1 MAIGLVSHSL
11 SLYRKPFVGLKD
23 VNTPSFIKLRF
34 SCNVIS
40 TCPRCSLSAE
50 EKRHYKQLK
59 LPLPFCPFSQYLL
72 FQDSISMVPF
82 GLGQIIDDLRD
93 TAAALNIEKSKM
105 FPSVYGYL
113 KSLGLSDEAQ
123 EMVAHSKMSFPFE
136 QISRF
141 SSLLVTTPPEKEAFS
156 SLLKGKDPDLDKI
169 HLNFVSVWQ
178 ALGAKNMLDIFR
190 AYVKL
195 DSAFTA
201 DALHWYFERIQ
212 EVTGCYATHYR
223 SISSLAM
230 DSALKNSTDPIK
242 KNDTVQLPM
251 LSERIYDI
259 FAKMLKGGLA
269 TVFAHKAR
277 FNNGLD
283 LEDDCVTFG
292 SYVDANG
299 LYPAILSGSI
309 PHSGFTIFSQ
319 EENSTMFDY
328 LCKKLRCLDTTFF
341 LNMARKNMGY
351 VFDVVV
357 SFALEEVLPT
367 NIELCSLPYLKE
379 ISDEHLSSDQADAAI
394 RMGRRLRRE
403 RPKLV
408 TSLEPEQEVTDFV
421 QNILYMIIFHGL
433 RLVKISSV
441 ICFRSYPYF
450 NNYIQKLQ
458 TCRRDSQSKIL
469 GKVIKSLGRLFF
481 NQISLKSAFT

>member
-1 MAIGLVSHSL
+1 MIP
-11 SLYRKPFVGLKD
+11 Y
-23 VNTPSFIKLRF
+23 
-34 SCNVIS
+34 
-40 TCPRCSLSAE
+40 
-50 EKRHYKQLK
+50 
-59 LPLPFCPFSQYLL
+59 
-72 FQDSISMVPF
+72 
-82 GLGQIIDDLRD
+82 GLGQIVDDLRD
-93 TAAALNIEKSKM
+93 TATILNIEKSVM

-113 KSLGLSDEAQ
+113 RSLGLDNEAQ
-123 EMVAHSKMSFPFE
+123 EMVAHCKLSFPFE
-136 QISRF
+136 QISQF
-141 SSLLVTTPPEKEAFS
+141 SSLLVTTPPAKEAFS

-169 HLNFVSVWQ
+169 HSNFVSVWR
-178 ALGAKNMLDIFR
+178 ALGAKNMLDVFR

-195 DSAFTA
+195 DSAFLA
-201 DALHWYFERIQ
+201 DGLHWYFEKIRGI
-212 EVTGCYATHYR
+212 TGCYATHYR

-230 DSALKNSTDPIK
+230 DSALKNSTDPVK
-242 KNDTVQLPM
+242 RNETVQLPM
-251 LSERIYDI
+251 LSEKMYGV

-292 SYVDANG
+292 SYVDSNG
-299 LYPAILSGSI
+299 LYPGILSTSL
-309 PHSGFTIFSQ
+309 PHSGFTFFSQ

-351 VFDVVV
+351 VFDVVL
-357 SFALEEVLPT
+357 SFAIEEVLPT
-367 NIELCSLPYLKE
+367 NIELCSLPYLKGVSE
-379 ISDEHLSSDQADAAI
+379 EHLSLDQANAAI
-394 RMGRRLRRE
+394 KMGQRLRRE

-421 QNILYMIIFHGL
+421 QNILYLMIFHNL
-433 RLVKISSV
+433 RLLKISSV

-458 TCRRDSQSKIL
+458 TCRRDSQSKVL
-469 GKVIKSLGRLFF
+469 GKIIKSLGDILVHH
-481 NQISLKSAFT
+481 